1 MKLNVK
7 YLCKTFPSTRTSNL
21 ICLYPNYEI
30 TKNMNNAFANHFD
43 EAKTVTVPPNAE
55 KKMAANVCAEVID
68 DIIDKVDAD
77 TKVAEVSPPLFASR
91 PMTIGGSSIFRDPNY
106 DHDINPI
113 TARNAVLTEEE
124 IRLLK
129 PPKGLKRHVA
139 EVWYHEDEE
148 KRKNPCLCI

>member
-1 MKLNVK
+1 M
-7 YLCKTFPSTRTSNL
+7 
-21 ICLYPNYEI
+21 I
-30 TKNMNNAFANHFD
+30 NAFANHFD
-43 EAKTVTVPPNAE
+43 EARNCYRAAIAE
-55 KKMAANVCAEVID
+55 KKIAANVSAEVID
-68 DIIDKVDAD
+68 DIIDKVHAD

-106 DHDINPI
+106 DHDGNPI

-139 EVWYHEDEE
+139 EMLYDEE
-148 KRKNPCLCI
+148 QKEKKEKNVCRCILM